1 MERNNRRG
9 LKRMRKIFMMILVG
23 FFILGISGVAGAES
37 EWKPIVIEKD
47 GLKIEVSAPEEV
59 RKLGEVDDGEGTTSY
74 EYRTTTGEKGLLVF
88 TKPFEIPEKM
98 KHSKYFLDD
107 WSEPERQAFLN
118 AMNQGSSSSE
128 SDYQFVT
135 LKNGHRVGLKKVDY
149 DGIQG
154 EQIVFVSSPYVVIL
168 MVGGTRDE
176 VDATYLK
183 RSWDDL
189 KF

>member
-1 MERNNRRG
+1 
-9 LKRMRKIFMMILVG
+9 MRKIFMMILVG
-23 FFILGISGVAGAES
+23 FFILGISCVAGAES

-47 GLKIEVSAPEEV
+47 GLKIEVNAPEEV

-118 AMNQGSSSSE
+118 AMNQGSDSSTL
-128 SDYQFVT
+128 DYQFVT

-176 VDATYLK
+176 VDANYLK